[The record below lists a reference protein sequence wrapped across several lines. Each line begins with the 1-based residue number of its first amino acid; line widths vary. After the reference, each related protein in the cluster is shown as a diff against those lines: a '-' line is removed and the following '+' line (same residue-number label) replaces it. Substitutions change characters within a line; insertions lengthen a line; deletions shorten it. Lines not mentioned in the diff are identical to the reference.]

1 MNKCSVFKTTLT
13 YSKMNINVLNPDMSG
28 PVVIDDVEWSSV
40 TNFLYA
46 SLVDCNNPHVLEKFR
61 TMPVEELRGAT
72 KEAMES
78 DMQKIADAA
87 LEVAYNEKFADPDLK
102 QALLKTGTVKLKT
115 PRLFSVTNLSSAP
128 LDEATELM
136 KCRARLAENL
146 RKRNAE
152 RDEQAYIRRVKQA
165 FRITK
170 AMTKIL
176 YEGNS
181 LERFKHF
188 SIASIPTELAHAGD
202 AATDSIAHIPPE
214 IKSAALALNGNIL
227 YNFVRRKELR
237 KYRNEMDTL
246 KGSVAKACVATYLLN
261 SKYPHFY
268 KEAVSKHTGD
278 HKSEINSIRLS
289 LENPTLDAAVKRELV
304 DRLEKLQNEL
314 RDKKSKMTKSRVYK
328 KHTELLRTIPGI
340 DKKVWHLY
348 KQKKFPDEVQ
358 TAITAPVRRLYEPT
372 DLDIDRAEG
381 WTHRCQTF
389 KSYNDPVPVKHEIG
403 EYVIAGKDFAELS
416 VEYEIRMNIEGRCFS
431 SAAHYILF
439 CFLTTVLTSKF
450 DRQTAETK
458 SEHALLGVTGK
469 FIGVE
474 KGTDIFI
481 KVRDE
486 MCELLLRKTCEK
498 GIAAWLKSSPVVR
511 DALRKQTG
519 EILYRNSNPVLGTGP
534 LGSEVEGLN
543 LVGTTLTRMRKIV

>member
-1 MNKCSVFKTTLT
+1 
-13 YSKMNINVLNPDMSG
+13 
-28 PVVIDDVEWSSV
+28 
-40 TNFLYA
+40 
-46 SLVDCNNPHVLEKFR
+46 
-61 TMPVEELRGAT
+61 
-72 KEAMES
+72 
-78 DMQKIADAA
+78 
-87 LEVAYNEKFADPDLK
+87 
-102 QALLKTGTVKLKT
+102 
-115 PRLFSVTNLSSAP
+115 
-128 LDEATELM
+128 
-136 KCRARLAENL
+136 
-146 RKRNAE
+146 
-152 RDEQAYIRRVKQA
+152 
-165 FRITK
+165 
-170 AMTKIL
+170 
-176 YEGNS
+176 
-181 LERFKHF
+181 
-188 SIASIPTELAHAGD
+188 
-202 AATDSIAHIPPE
+202 
-214 IKSAALALNGNIL
+214 
-227 YNFVRRKELR
+227 
-237 KYRNEMDTL
+237 
-246 KGSVAKACVATYLLN
+246 
-261 SKYPHFY
+261 
-268 KEAVSKHTGD
+268 
-278 HKSEINSIRLS
+278 
-289 LENPTLDAAVKRELV
+289 
-304 DRLEKLQNEL
+304 
-314 RDKKSKMTKSRVYK
+314 MTKSRVYK

-358 TAITAPVRRLYEPT
+358 TAITARVSRLYEPT

-543 LVGTTLTRMRKIV
+543 LVGKTLTRMRKIV